1 MSLRSLEAEILAE
14 LRILTGD
21 RTIRQKDIMEWSTSP
36 VTPQGD
42 EVMVS
47 LLFPIF
53 PCSQSHP
60 LSRWKEMARRGG
72 LMLDFGRRA
81 FRR

>member
-47 LLFPIF
+47 LQNLHINVTYLPREKK
-53 PCSQSHP
+53 PAAP
-60 LSRWKEMARRGG
+60 PVAP
-72 LMLDFGRRA
+72 
-81 FRR
+81 